1 MLATAAAR
9 FAVVGHVEWC
19 DFLVVDRLPRAG
31 EIVHVADHFAEP
43 AGGGAVA
50 AVELARLGAAV
61 DLFTALGCD
70 RYGRAS
76 RRRLGQLGV
85 DVRARYR
92 QQPQRRAIVHLER
105 KGERTITVVGS
116 RLGPSGADPLPWRL
130 LDGAAVYFTAGDA
143 AAVSEARRAA
153 VLVATARAKQTLAA
167 AGVAI
172 DVLVRSG
179 RDPDE
184 RYGPGEL
191 DPSPRAV
198 VTTLGAQGGTVE
210 LADGERMRW
219 PAARV
224 DPSEVV
230 DTYGA
235 GDCFAAGLTWALGRG
250 YRLRDAIAVAAR
262 CGADCVR
269 RRGPYGRAAGP
280 RSDDPSAREDEGVGE
295 TG

>member
-19 DFLVVDRLPRAG
+19 DFLVVDRLPRPG

-50 AVELARLGAAV
+50 AVELARLGGSV
-61 DLFTALGCD
+61 DLFTALGSD
-70 RYGRAS
+70 RYGRSS
-76 RRRLGQLGV
+76 RRRLGQLRV
-85 DVRARYR
+85 TVRARYQK
-92 QQPQRRAIVHLER
+92 QQQRRAIVHLE
-105 KGERTITVVGS
+105 KGGERTITVVGS

-153 VLVATARAKQTLAA
+153 VLVATARAKHTLAA

-184 RYGPGEL
+184 RYEPGEL
-191 DPSPRAV
+191 TPPPWAV
-198 VTTLGAQGGTVE
+198 VTTLGAEGGTVE
-210 LADGERMRW
+210 LAAGERMRW
-219 PAARV
+219 PAERV

-250 YRLRDAIAVAAR
+250 YQLRDAIAVAAR

-269 RRGPYGRAAGP
+269 RRGPYGRVAP
-280 RSDDPSAREDEGVGE
+280 DSDASGRAEEGVG
-295 TG
+295 GIG